1 VHRATGPVQKSDPST
16 DLNPG
21 NHSRICLQSAQM
33 AQVIPHVPKPLRDMA
48 RILTGVL
55 SAPHSRNWMD
65 SADDSAAALGLCDW
79 LAVRIRTG
87 QPTSVIRIGDGEG
100 RFLPYRA
107 GSLDRQADDQ
117 AQVQR
122 DPWWGAELIGPS
134 QAQQLS
140 AALVRIIGR
149 ADLLGIPPMSRLS
162 AELAWPTA
170 LSHRDCR
177 GLTAIFDLL
186 LNQPPRGAVG
196 SCNLHADLD
205 RWDLYGRLLADC
217 KSVSLI
223 SCHDLTSFLRHKF
236 GLTTRA
242 FYQIP
247 SEYRYRSRFSGQ
259 TAGHMQPDPV
269 ARIYP
274 ETFDTIMA
282 QLDPTPGEVHL
293 VGAGF
298 LGKFFCDQIRTKGGI
313 AIDIGSQAD
322 RWANHAT
329 RGYFNLG

>member
-1 VHRATGPVQKSDPST
+1 
-16 DLNPG
+16 
-21 NHSRICLQSAQM
+21 
-33 AQVIPHVPKPLRDMA
+33 
-48 RILTGVL
+48 
-55 SAPHSRNWMD
+55 MD
-65 SADDSAAALGLCDW
+65 SADDPAAAMGLCDW
-79 LAVRIRTG
+79 LAARIRTG

-107 GSLDRQADDQ
+107 DDLDRQADDQ

-122 DPWWGAELIGPS
+122 DPWWGAELIAPA

-140 AALVRIIGR
+140 AGLVQIIGR
-149 ADLLGIPPMSRLS
+149 ADVLGIPPMSRLS
-162 AELAWPTA
+162 AELGWPTA
-170 LSHRDCR
+170 RSHRDCR

-186 LNQPPRGAVG
+186 LNHPPRGAVG

-205 RWDLYGRLLADC
+205 RWDLYGRLLAGC
-217 KSVSLI
+217 KTVSLI

-247 SEYRYRSRFSGQ
+247 GEYRYRGRFLGQ
-259 TAGHMQPDPV
+259 SEGQIQLDMA

-274 ETFDTIMA
+274 ETFDFIMA
-282 QLDPTPGEVHL
+282 QLDPAPGEVHL